1 LERRS
6 KPEGIAGLTLIEVA
20 IVLVVLGLLIGLGAG
35 LISMLTKRAKIVE
48 SREIVDA
55 AVEAVK
61 GYTIMNGRLP
71 NYSNFTRIVRSSYDA
86 WQKSIVYIYD
96 GNASNKSIC
105 DLTNTAITVRFCFN
119 TDCSSFN
126 ETQNVAF
133 IVLSGGPNYN
143 IQTAGS
149 QEVSSNTTI
158 KVYQQGVDNVDNY
171 SGDYNRPEPFDDIV
185 KYVTLYELQSLLK
198 CPSTPPPSNC
208 THGVSVIQLL
218 TQNRIFY
225 CYYDNDYTTECDNQ
239 AGTCSELKQYDLLPL
254 EPHNKI
260 RIYKNKK
267 GNQCKSKDALTV
279 NGNPCLGY
287 GVISGCFNIQ
297 TVDTN
302 KNCQVQGYISGN
314 NYVIQDR

>member
-6 KPEGIAGLTLIEVA
+6 KPKGSEGLTLIEVA
-20 IVLVVLGLLIGLGAG
+20 IVLVILGLLLGLGGG

-48 SREIVDA
+48 SRETVDA

-61 GYTIMNGRLP
+61 GFTIMNGRLP
-71 NYSNFTRIVRSSYDA
+71 NYSNFTTIVRSLYDA
-86 WQKSIVYIYD
+86 WQKPIVYIYD
-96 GNASNKSIC
+96 RNASNTSIC
-105 DLTNTAITVRFCFN
+105 DLTKTAITVRFCFN
-119 TDCSSFN
+119 TNCSSYN

-158 KVYQQGVDNVDNY
+158 RVYQQGVDNVDNY
-171 SGDYNRPEPFDDIV
+171 SGDFNRPEPFDDIV

-208 THGVSVIQLL
+208 TYGTSPIQLL
-218 TQNRIFY
+218 TQDRIYY
-225 CYYDNDYTTECDNQ
+225 CYYDSSITECDNQ
-239 AGTCSELKQYDLLPL
+239 AGACSELKKNELLSLGPNDKL
-254 EPHNKI
+254 

-267 GNQCKSKDALTV
+267 GNQCKSQDALTV
-279 NGNPCLGY
+279 DSAPCLGY
-287 GVISGCFNIQ
+287 GVSGCFNVQ
-297 TVDTN
+297 TADTN
-302 KNCQVQGYISGN
+302 KNCQVQGNISGN

>member
-1 LERRS
+1 LERQS
-6 KPEGIAGLTLIEVA
+6 KPKGSKGLTLIEVA
-20 IVLVVLGLLIGLGAG
+20 IVLVILGLLIGLGAG
-35 LISMLTKRAKIVE
+35 LISMLTKRAKIIE
-48 SREIVDA
+48 SRETVDA

-71 NYSNFTRIVRSSYDA
+71 NYSNFTSVVRSLYDA
-86 WQKSIVYIYD
+86 WQKPIVYIYD
-96 GNASNKSIC
+96 GNASNNSIC
-105 DLTNTAITVRFCFN
+105 DLTKTAITVRLCFN
-119 TDCSSFN
+119 TDCSSYN
-126 ETQNVAF
+126 ETKNVAL

-171 SGDYNRPEPFDDIV
+171 SGDFNRPEPFDDIV

-208 THGVSVIQLL
+208 TYGVSPIQLL
-218 TQNRIFY
+218 TQDKIYY
-225 CYYDNDYTTECDNQ
+225 CYYDTNTTECDDQ
-239 AGTCSELKQYDLLPL
+239 AGACSELKRNELLSL
-254 EPHNKI
+254 EPNDKV

-267 GNQCKSKDALTV
+267 GNRCKRDDALRV

-287 GVISGCFNIQ
+287 GVSECFNIQ

-302 KNCQVQGYISGN
+302 RNCQVQGYISGN

>member
-1 LERRS
+1 LERGS
-6 KPEGIAGLTLIEVA
+6 KLKGSEGLTLIEIA
-20 IVLVVLGLLIGLGAG
+20 IVLVILGLLIGLGAG

-48 SREIVDA
+48 SRETVDA

-71 NYSNFTRIVRSSYDA
+71 NYSNFTSIVRSSYDA
-86 WQKSIVYIYD
+86 WQKPIVYIYD
-96 GNASNKSIC
+96 GNASNKYIC
-105 DLTNTAITVRFCFN
+105 DLTKTAITVRFCFN

-171 SGDYNRPEPFDDIV
+171 SGDFNRPEPYDDIV

-208 THGVSVIQLL
+208 TYGTSPIQLL
-218 TQNRIFY
+218 TQDRIYY
-225 CYYDNDYTTECDNQ
+225 CYYDTDYNTECDNQ
-239 AGTCSELKQYDLLPL
+239 AGACSELKKNELLSL
-254 EPHNKI
+254 EPNNKL

-267 GNQCKSKDALTV
+267 GNQCKTQDALTV
-279 NGNPCLGY
+279 SAKPCLGY
-287 GVISGCFNIQ
+287 GVSGCFDIQ
-297 TVDTN
+297 TADGN
-302 KNCQVQGYISGN
+302 RNCQVQGYISGN

>member
-6 KPEGIAGLTLIEVA
+6 NPKGSAGLTLIEVA
-20 IVLVVLGLLIGLGAG
+20 IVLVILGLLIGLGAG
-35 LISMLTKRAKIVE
+35 LISMLTKRAKIAE

-71 NYSNFTRIVRSSYDA
+71 NYSNFTSIVRSLYDA
-86 WQKSIVYIYD
+86 WQKPIVYIYD

-105 DLTNTAITVRFCFN
+105 DLTKTAITVRFCFN

-126 ETQNVAF
+126 ETQNVTF

-171 SGDYNRPEPFDDIV
+171 SGDFNRPEPFDDIV

-208 THGVSVIQLL
+208 TYGVSPIQLL
-218 TQNRIFY
+218 TQDRIYY
-225 CYYDNDYTTECDNQ
+225 CYYDTDYTTECDNQ
-239 AGTCSELKQYDLLPL
+239 AGACSELKRNELLSL
-254 EPHNKI
+254 ESNNKV

-267 GNQCKSKDALTV
+267 GNQCKSQDALTV
-279 NGNPCLGY
+279 NGNHCLGY

-297 TVDTN
+297 TADTN
-302 KNCQVQGYISGN
+302 QNCQVQGYISGN